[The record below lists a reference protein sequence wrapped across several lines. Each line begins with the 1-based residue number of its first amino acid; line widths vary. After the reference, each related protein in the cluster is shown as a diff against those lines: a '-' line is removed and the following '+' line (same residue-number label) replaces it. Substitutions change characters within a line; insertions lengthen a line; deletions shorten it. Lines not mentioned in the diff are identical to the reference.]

1 MILSNLKVYW
11 FLQVSQRVWCSAAVY
26 TFLVGI
32 KKKKT
37 KTGGWGKGREN
48 VFFLLKPKNLLEM
61 KNKLTMQACPS
72 IWLSLVLTCQP
83 NTSLSHTVANVLLGF
98 KPTVKAGLLNL
109 KKKQTKKHCCHST
122 LQIFLHFL
130 TPE

>member
-11 FLQVSQRVWCSAAVY
+11 FWQVSQRVCCSAAVY

-32 KKKKT
+32 KKKNN
-37 KTGGWGKGREN
+37 GWVGERERKC
-48 VFFLLKPKNLLEM
+48 FLHSEAKNFLELE
-61 KNKLTMQACPS
+61 NKLTMQVCPS

-98 KPTVKAGLLNL
+98 KPTVKAGLLKF
-109 KKKQTKKHCCHST
+109 KKRKTKEHCCHST

>member
-37 KTGGWGKGREN
+37 KGGWGKGGEN
-48 VFFLLKPKNLLEM
+48 VFFILKAKNFLELE
-61 KNKLTMQACPS
+61 NKLTMQVCPS

-98 KPTVKAGLLNL
+98 KPTVKAGLLKF
-109 KKKQTKKHCCHST
+109 KKKKTEEHCCHST
-122 LQIFLHFL
+122 LQIFLRFL